1 MSDIHSAR
9 TRAPQQQYQEPD
21 FIIGA
26 RAIGQAIG
34 IDKRAAHNLIATG
47 ALKSVK
53 KVGGRFW
60 ASRSRLLREVGG
72 E

>member
-1 MSDIHSAR
+1 MSDIHQRAA
-9 TRAPQQQYQEPD
+9 RAPLQQQPD
-21 FIIGA
+21 FVIGA
-26 RAIGQAIG
+26 RAIGKTLGIG
-34 IDKRAAHNLIATG
+34 KRAAHNLISTG

-60 ASRSRLLREVGG
+60 ASRSRLLREVSG